1 MILENNAGPGKI
13 RQSNE
18 IKNEK
23 ERKGASDM
31 AEKMKYC
38 RNCGYQIEADAK
50 FCRNCGFQVGTGQKP
65 SNEPVQPAPGINHYG
80 SGGAGTAKRNY
91 GPGAAGTAKRN
102 SGPGKIIAIIAAVAA
117 VVIVFAVAQH
127 LIEQKRYDA
136 YRQESIERWEE
147 SRKEQASGTAAGGIL
162 PSLSAKAQVK
172 DGEAPVIGSIGQN
185 GFSLQI
191 EEDAFPGGTVV
202 SVEPVS
208 QDSISEFQN
217 PEDYQLISAPVRIE
231 CESYEG
237 EFFDSDVVLTI
248 PIPDGEERL
257 DRLAFV
263 YFDDKTGEERVLW
276 PDSFDLENRTMSVAL
291 PHFSEYAGV
300 TLQQKK
306 QINEFLDEYSRQI
319 VQQQDINR
327 QTAEALEPYVKAHV
341 DALGLRD
348 DAAKDLIDS
357 TINYLGG
364 RFKGDEFD
372 PNPYGNTI
380 ETGVKTGTTLMKAV
394 LEGDLESQEEGLQD
408 IVLGAIMHAWDEQGL
423 TDKINKAKDEKSEDS
438 EFKGGTAEFIV
449 GNTNALSRMSARMVE
464 GDWEGAAEELGGI
477 MQGVHPAVEFTT
489 KGTVFLARQMDLMFI
504 EWKQGEI
511 EELYQVYK
519 NGAEGLFGNS
529 VLPYNQD
536 TNHASFL
543 TFINTSSGFV
553 KGKMVNRF
561 YNLDKIREVCDKYG
575 WDFDEYKQLAEKY
588 RDVFEKRGQDA
599 LLEYF
604 DTRIR
609 QEAEQEK
616 IREKERLCIETML
629 NSELGVL
636 TSGYWSSFF
645 GESEANPYNMR
656 NRLDRLVR
664 VRGILSK
671 YVDEEELDRLA
682 RAGSFN
688 WGDLLNNWVSLVS
701 SYPREEALQR
711 FLRYLQEAGV
721 LKGGMEKLIREEVPD
736 ADIAQVE
743 ENAEEDTEKEAAK
756 EETAK
761 TAGGY
766 WTLKETNLRVEEDEI
781 GEDGYAS
788 YYYDAS
794 ELTHTERVSL
804 PDNGYHGAGSATLI
818 TNCSAPPQ
826 NIRPGEEVVM
836 HLSTDATYG
845 GDYMLWSVSG
855 SVSYGAPN
863 DERDGIMYNAGIR
876 FEPAEEDGENS
887 VYMDPYDNPH
897 NPTADVVHEF
907 GEGSEPGS
915 EMAILFYGSGSVT
928 LWIYEW
934 VE

>member
-1 MILENNAGPGKI
+1 
-13 RQSNE
+13 
-18 IKNEK
+18 
-23 ERKGASDM
+23 
-31 AEKMKYC
+31 MKYC
-38 RNCGYQIEADAK
+38 RNCGNPIDPGAR
-50 FCRNCGFQVGTGQKP
+50 FCRRCGFQVATGQAGQAGQEGQAGQTGQRP
-65 SNEPVQPAPGINHYG
+65 VNAPRNAGSAPVQPAQG
-80 SGGAGTAKRNY
+80 RNQFE
-91 GPGAAGTAKRN
+91 PGAVNGN
-102 SGPGKIIAIIAAVAA
+102 SGPRPARPAKGNSGSGKIIAIIAAVAA
-117 VVIVFAVAQH
+117 VVLVVVLVRN
-127 LIEQKRYDA
+127 LIEERRYDA
-136 YRQESIERWEE
+136 YRQESIEYYEE
-147 SRKEQASGTAAGGIL
+147 FQKEQASDTTSGGIQ
-162 PSLSAKAQVK
+162 PSSAAKAQVV
-172 DGEAPVIGSIGQN
+172 DGEAPVIGSIEQN

-248 PIPDGEERL
+248 PIPEGEEQL

-263 YFDDKTGEERVLW
+263 YFDEKTGEERILW

-300 TLQQKK
+300 TLKQKK
-306 QINEFLDEYSRQI
+306 QIDEFLNEYSRQV

-341 DALGLRD
+341 EALGLRD

-423 TDKINKAKDEKSEDS
+423 TDKINKSKDPKVEDS
-438 EFKGGTAEFIV
+438 EFKGGAAEFVV
-449 GNTNALSRMSARMVE
+449 GNTNALARMSARMVE

-511 EELYQVYK
+511 EELYHVYK
-519 NGAEGLFGNS
+519 NGAEGLFGNY
-529 VLPYNQD
+529 VLPHDQD

-561 YNLDKIREVCDKYG
+561 YNLDKIKEVCDRYG
-575 WDFDEYKQLAEKY
+575 WDFEEYKQLAEKY
-588 RDVFEKRGQDA
+588 RDVFQKRGQDA

-616 IREKERLCIETML
+616 IKEKERLCIETML

-664 VRGILSK
+664 VRGILSQ

-711 FLRYLQEAGV
+711 FLRYLQEEGI
-721 LKGGMEKLIREEVPD
+721 LKAGMEKLIREEVPD
-736 ADIAQVE
+736 ADTAQAE
-743 ENAEEDTEKEAAK
+743 KDAEEGTEKEADQEEADQEEAEEAAKK
-756 EETAK
+756 EE
-761 TAGGY
+761 GY
-766 WTLKETNLRVEEDEI
+766 WRLKETNLRVEEDEI

-788 YYYDAS
+788 FYYDAS
-794 ELTHTERVSL
+794 ELTHSEQVSR
-804 PDNGYHGAGSATLI
+804 PETRYHGAGSATLI
-818 TNCSAPPQ
+818 VTCSAPPQ
-826 NIRPGEEVVM
+826 NIRPGEKVLM
-836 HLSTDATYG
+836 QLSTDTTYG
-845 GDYMLWSVSG
+845 GDYMLWSTTGYVE
-855 SVSYGAPN
+855 YGVPN
-863 DERDGIMYNAGIR
+863 DERDGIMYNAGIK
-876 FEPAEEDGENS
+876 FEPVEDYGENT

-915 EMAILFYGSGSVT
+915 EMAILFYGSSSVT

>member
-1 MILENNAGPGKI
+1 
-13 RQSNE
+13 
-18 IKNEK
+18 
-23 ERKGASDM
+23 M
-31 AEKMKYC
+31 AERMKYC
-38 RNCGYQIEADAK
+38 RNCGNPVDPGAR
-50 FCRNCGFQVGTGQKP
+50 FCRNCGFQVGTGQP
-65 SNEPVQPAPGINHYG
+65 GQAGQTGQRPGNAPVNTPVNAPGNAGNAPVRPAPGRNQFEP
-80 SGGAGTAKRNY
+80 GAARPAKGNFR
-91 GPGAAGTAKRN
+91 PGAAGAANRNPN
-102 SGPGKIIAIIAAVAA
+102 SGSGKIIAIIAAVAA
-117 VVIVFAVAQH
+117 VVIVFAVARN
-127 LIEQKRYDA
+127 LIEEKRYDA
-136 YRQESIERWEE
+136 YREESIENWEE
-147 SRKEQASGTAAGGIL
+147 YQKEQASDTTGGGLL
-162 PSLSAKAQVK
+162 PVSSAKAQVM
-172 DGEAPVIGSIGQN
+172 DGVAPVIGSIEQN

-202 SVEPVS
+202 FVEPVS
-208 QDSISEFQN
+208 QDSISAFQN
-217 PEDYQLISAPVRIE
+217 PEDYQLISAPVMIE
-231 CESYEG
+231 CESYQG
-237 EFFDSDVVLTI
+237 EFFDSDVVLTV

-291 PHFSEYAGV
+291 PHFSEYAAV

-306 QINEFLDEYSRQI
+306 QIDEFLDEYSRLV

-394 LEGDLESQEEGLQD
+394 LEGDLDSQDEGLQD

-423 TDKINKAKDEKSEDS
+423 TDKINKAKDEESEDS
-438 EFKGGTAEFIV
+438 EFKGGAAEFVV
-449 GNTNALSRMSARMVE
+449 GNTNALARMSARMVE

-511 EELYQVYK
+511 EELYHVYK
-519 NGAEGLFGNS
+519 NGAEGLFGNY
-529 VLPYNQD
+529 VLPHDQD

-561 YNLDKIREVCDKYG
+561 YNLDKIKEVCDRYG

-588 RDVFEKRGQDA
+588 RDVFQKRGQDA

-609 QEAEQEK
+609 QEAEQDK

-664 VRGILSK
+664 VRGIQSQ
-671 YVDEEELDRLA
+671 YVDEEELDRLT

-688 WGDLLNNWVSLVS
+688 WGDLLNTWVSLVS

-711 FLRYLQEAGV
+711 FLRLLQEEGI
-721 LKGGMEKLIREEVPD
+721 LKAGMEKLIREEVPD
-736 ADIAQVE
+736 ADIAQAE

-766 WTLKETNLRVEEDEI
+766 WTLKETNLRIEEDEI

-794 ELTHTERVSL
+794 ELTHTERVSR

-855 SVSYGAPN
+855 SVSYGVPN

-876 FEPAEEDGENS
+876 FEPAEEGGENS

-897 NPTADVVHEF
+897 NPTAVVVHEF
-907 GEGSEPGS
+907 GEGGEPGS